1 MYDTLTRE
9 LREFNPLKDN
19 RINMFVC
26 GPTVYDLS
34 HIGHARTYVAYDII
48 AKYLRFRGYSV
59 FFLMNITD
67 IDDKII
73 VRAKERKVSPFDL
86 ATEMTREFYED
97 MRRLKIDAINLFVK
111 ASEHIP
117 EIIDQINTLIENGFA
132 YTVGGDV
139 YYDITKFPEY
149 GQLSRQKPEELVK
162 HRIDP
167 NPHKV
172 NVGDFVLWKKNK
184 AGEPSWESPWGPGRP
199 GWHIEDTAITVTY
212 LGSSYD
218 IHGGAIELI
227 FPHHEAEIAQ
237 AEAATGVKPLVN
249 FWVHTG
255 ILTIRGQKMAK
266 SLRNF
271 ITIRDALKLYPAE
284 VLRFFFASS
293 HYRSPIDYDEEKL
306 QQANEN
312 VQALNRT
319 YSDLLEKIK
328 TFDGVGR
335 PSGEGFIQQVDDSL
349 KAFNLAME
357 EDFNTPQAI
366 SVLMQLIK
374 QTNIYLSGTP
384 SPEGLKKAL
393 NAFETLEVIFGFLK
407 PSERPDDKSDKLV
420 KILVDIRDELRK
432 KKEFKLSDQIRQRL
446 NQIGVVLE
454 DAPEKTKVRP
464 S

>member
-1 MYDTLTRE
+1 
-9 LREFNPLKDN
+9 
-19 RINMFVC
+19 MFVC

-48 AKYLRFRGYSV
+48 AKYLRYRGYSV

-86 ATEMTREFYED
+86 ASEMTKEFYED
-97 MRRLKIDAINLFVK
+97 MRRLKIDAINLYVK

-117 EIIDQINTLIENGFA
+117 EIIAQISTLIEKGYA
-132 YTVGGDV
+132 YTVDGDV

-167 NPHKV
+167 NPRKV
-172 NVGDFVLWKKNK
+172 NVGDFALWKKNK
-184 AGEPSWESPWGPGRP
+184 PGEPSWESPWGPGRP

-255 ILTIRGQKMAK
+255 VLTIHGQKMAK

-312 VQALNRT
+312 VHALNRT
-319 YSDLLEKIK
+319 YSELLEKIK
-328 TFDGVGR
+328 TYDDDR
-335 PSGEGFIQQVDDSL
+335 RSSGKEFIQQVDESF
-349 KAFNLAME
+349 KAFNSAME

-366 SVLMQLIK
+366 SILMQLLK

-384 SPEGLKKAL
+384 SLKGLKKVL
-393 NAFETLEVIFGFLK
+393 NAFKTLDMIFGFLK
-407 PSERPDDKSDKLV
+407 PLERPNDKSDKLV

-454 DAPEKTKVRP
+454 DAPEKTKWRP